1 MIQSRV
7 WRYAM
12 LGFVLAG
19 PAAAQVVWDTKNI
32 SPPPPTFVPS
42 APVRKDM
49 WPRLDQGAVLCKTE
63 ADLGLLAAAR
73 RGEQVSRPN
82 CRVIRAPTAIQI
94 VRRAA
99 PGRTEVSLTDQD
111 GQSGWTDAWL
121 PDRAVPTSGP
131 ATVVK

>member
-1 MIQSRV
+1 
-7 WRYAM
+7 
-12 LGFVLAG
+12 
-19 PAAAQVVWDTKNI
+19 
-32 SPPPPTFVPS
+32 
-42 APVRKDM
+42 
-49 WPRLDQGAVLCKTE
+49 VLCKTE